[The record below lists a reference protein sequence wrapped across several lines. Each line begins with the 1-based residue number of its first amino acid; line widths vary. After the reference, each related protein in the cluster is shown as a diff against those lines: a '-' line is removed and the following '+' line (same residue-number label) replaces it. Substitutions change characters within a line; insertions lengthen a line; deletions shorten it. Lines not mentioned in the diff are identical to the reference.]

1 MATQTYNYVTSSRN
15 WTRELAMVFGTG
27 FAAATVLWLGLWFF
41 QARPAQAG
49 ALEAQGSELQQA
61 QTGLR
66 DCTASVEVLT
76 EDKAMLETEVKQ
88 LDTMLKRAWASAGRR
103 EQAKP
108 LAASVDA
115 KADNR

>member
-15 WTRELAMVFGTG
+15 WTRELAIVFAMG

-49 ALEAQGSELQQA
+49 VLEAQGSELQTA
-61 QTGLR
+61 QTELR
-66 DCTASVEVLT
+66 ECQASVQVLT

-108 LAASVDA
+108 QAANADV
-115 KADNR
+115 KADN

>member
-61 QTGLR
+61 QTGLTE
-66 DCTASVEVLT
+66 CKASVEVLT

-88 LDTMLKRAWASAGRR
+88 IDRMLKNAWA
-103 EQAKP
+103 
-108 LAASVDA
+108 AASRRGQSKQTPA
-115 KADNR
+115 NAELKAEN